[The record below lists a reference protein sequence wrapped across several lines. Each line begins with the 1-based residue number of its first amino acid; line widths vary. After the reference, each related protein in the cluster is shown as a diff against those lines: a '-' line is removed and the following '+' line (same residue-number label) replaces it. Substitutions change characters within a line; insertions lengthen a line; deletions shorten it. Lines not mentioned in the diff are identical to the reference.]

1 MAMQRPQRAVVTG
14 GGGFIGSH
22 VCDRL
27 LAAGTEVVCVDNFST
42 GHRSNVEHLED
53 HPGFTLVEADVTE
66 EFEIREPVTLVLHL
80 ASPASLPEFARLP
93 IETMLAGSAGTYNT
107 LRIARSHGA
116 RYVLASTSE
125 VYGDP
130 LEHPQK
136 ETYWGHVNPIG
147 PRAVYDEAKRY
158 AEAMTVAF
166 RQTYGVD
173 TGIVRIFNSYG
184 PRMRDDGR
192 VIPNFIAQALDE
204 VPLLIHGDGE
214 QTRSPC
220 YVDDTVRGILAVASS
235 RLGQPVNIG
244 NVEEISVLGLAR
256 LARDAVG
263 SGSPFKHVEADHDDP
278 RRRRPDISLARREL
292 GWEPQ
297 VSFAQG
303 LGLTVAAMRQ
313 ARQGLSG

>member
-1 MAMQRPQRAVVTG
+1 MQRVQRAVVTG

-27 LAAGTEVVCVDNFST
+27 LDSGAEVVCVDNFST
-42 GHRSNVEHLED
+42 GHRSNVEHLAD
-53 HPGFTLVEADVTE
+53 HPGFTLIEADVTE
-66 EFEIREPVTLVLHL
+66 DLDVPGPVTLVLHL

-93 IETMLAGSAGTYNT
+93 IETMLVGSAGTYNT
-107 LRIARSHGA
+107 LRIAQRHSA

-136 ETYWGHVNPIG
+136 ETYWGNVNPIG

-166 RQTYGVD
+166 RQTYGLD

-220 YVDDTVRGILAVASS
+220 YVDDTVRGILALASS
-235 RLGQPVNIG
+235 DIAHPVNIG
-244 NVEEISVLGLAR
+244 NVEEISVLELAR
-256 LARDAVG
+256 LAREAVG
-263 SGSPFKHVEADHDDP
+263 SASPFKHVDADLDDP
-278 RRRRPDISLARREL
+278 RRRRPDISRATLEL
-292 GWEPQ
+292 GWKPQ
-297 VSFAQG
+297 VSFAEG
-303 LGLTVAAMRQ
+303 LRLTVAAMRQ